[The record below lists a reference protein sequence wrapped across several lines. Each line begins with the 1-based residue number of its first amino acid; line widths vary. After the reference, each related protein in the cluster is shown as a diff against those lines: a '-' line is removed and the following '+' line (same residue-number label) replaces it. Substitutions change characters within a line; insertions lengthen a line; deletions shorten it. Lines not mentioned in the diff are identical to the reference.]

1 MMNIAI
7 DNLKLLNSEE
17 TIFKDNYLISEGNKL
32 SFISKN
38 NYDLVLN
45 NKSLEYPIYF
55 TYNHILNFISDD
67 SEISYQKKK
76 YLLNIIDKS
85 LNNIY
90 QFIPIKIKNE
100 DDEKFIGSGNAL
112 FISS

>member
-17 TIFKDNYLISEGNKL
+17 TIFKDNYLISEGNIL

-67 SEISYQKKK
+67 SEIISS
-76 YLLNIIDKS
+76 LS
-85 LNNIY
+85 LNHWT
-90 QFIPIKIKNE
+90 PAPAIKIE
-100 DDEKFIGSGNAL
+100 PSIA
-112 FISS
+112 